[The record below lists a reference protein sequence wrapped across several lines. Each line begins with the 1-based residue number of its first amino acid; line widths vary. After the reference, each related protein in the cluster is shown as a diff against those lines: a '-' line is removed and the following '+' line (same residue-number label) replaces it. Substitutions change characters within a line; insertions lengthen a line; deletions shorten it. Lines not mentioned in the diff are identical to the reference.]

1 MKRNR
6 LILSLTACALAA
18 GIAAGATVAA
28 NAATN
33 ETIVTVVKVTGISW
47 FNRMDEGV
55 KEFAKSTPGVTAYQT
70 GPGSADA
77 AQQLK
82 IIEDLIAKKVS
93 AIAVVPY
100 DPPTL
105 EPALKKA
112 MDRGIKVV
120 THEADN
126 AKNTMVDIEAF
137 DNSAYGAALN
147 DRLAGCMHDEGKWA
161 TFVGSLG
168 SRSQV
173 QWANGGIDNAKKKFP
188 KMTLVETNLETNN
201 DGEHAYQQAKE
212 VLRKHP
218 DIKGFQGSSS
228 LDVLG
233 IGRAVEEAGLVGK
246 VCVYGTGLPTEA
258 GKFLESGA
266 INGIAFWDPK
276 LAGLAMNKIAKML
289 IDGKTVENGAN
300 LGLPGYEKVTVS
312 KGPGKGI
319 IVRGQ
324 GWVSVDK
331 SNYKQYNF

>member
-18 GIAAGATVAA
+18 GIAAGANVAA

-55 KEFAKSTPGVTAYQT
+55 KEFAKGTPGVTAYQT

-147 DRLAGCMHDEGKWA
+147 DRLAGCMHNEGKWA

>member
-1 MKRNR
+1 MKPVR
-6 LILSLTACALAA
+6 LGIVLTACALAA
-18 GIAAGATVAA
+18 GLAATAY
-28 NAATN
+28 AATN

-55 KEFAKSTPGVTAYQT
+55 KQFGQETPGVTVYQT
-70 GPGSADA
+70 GPGRADA

-82 IIEDLIAKKVS
+82 IIEDLIAKKVN

-126 AKNTMVDIEAF
+126 EKNTMVDVEAF

-147 DRLAGCMHDEGKWA
+147 DRLASCMHDDGKWA
-161 TFVGSLG
+161 TLVGSLG

-173 QWANGGIDNAKKKFP
+173 QWANGGIDNAKAKYP

-201 DGEHAYQQAKE
+201 DGERAYEVAKE

-218 DIKGFQGSSS
+218 DLKGFQGSSS
-228 LDVLG
+228 LDVIG
-233 IGRAVEEAGLVGK
+233 IGRAVEEAGLQGK
-246 VCVYGTGLPTEA
+246 ICVYGTGLPTEA
-258 GKFLESGA
+258 GKYLESGA

-331 SNYKQYNF
+331 SNYKQYSF

>member
-1 MKRNR
+1 MKSVRF
-6 LILSLTACALAA
+6 SVALTACALAA
-18 GIAAGATVAA
+18 GIAATAY
-28 NAATN
+28 AATN
-33 ETIVTVVKVTGISW
+33 QTIVTVVKVTGISW

-55 KEFAKSTPGVTAYQT
+55 KEFGKENPGVTVYQT
-70 GPGSADA
+70 GPGRADA

-82 IIEDLIAKKVS
+82 IIEDLIAKKVN

-126 AKNTMVDIEAF
+126 EKNTNVDVEAF
-137 DNSAYGAALN
+137 DNSEYGAALN
-147 DRLAGCMHDEGKWA
+147 ERLASCMHDEGKWA
-161 TFVGSLG
+161 TLVGSLG

-173 QWANGGIDNAKKKFP
+173 QWANGGIDNAAKKYP
-188 KMTLVETNLETNN
+188 KMQLVEKNLETNN
-201 DGEHAYQQAKE
+201 DGERAYEVAKE

-218 DIKGFQGSSS
+218 DLKGFQGSSS
-228 LDVLG
+228 LDVIG
-233 IGRAVEEAGLVGK
+233 IGRAVEESGLQGK
-246 VCVYGTGLPTEA
+246 ICVYGTGLPTEA

-289 IDGKTVENGAN
+289 LDGKTVENGAN

-331 SNYKQYNF
+331 SNYKQYSF

>member
-1 MKRNR
+1 MKLTR
-6 LILSLTACALAA
+6 LGAALAA
-18 GIAAGATVAA
+18 GTLTVGVIAAAH
-28 NAATN
+28 AATN
-33 ETIVTVVKVTGISW
+33 ETIVTVVKVTGINW
-47 FNRMDEGV
+47 FNRMDDGV
-55 KEFAKSTPGVTAYQT
+55 KQFAKDNPGVTAYQT
-70 GPGSADA
+70 GPGRADA

-82 IIEDLIAKKVS
+82 IIEDLIAKKVT

-137 DNSAYGAALN
+137 DNTAYGAGLN
-147 DRLAGCMHDEGKWA
+147 ERLASCMHDDGKWA
-161 TFVGSLG
+161 VLVGSLG

-173 QWANGGIDNAKKKFP
+173 QWADGGIGNAKAKYP
-188 KMTLVETNLETNN
+188 KMDLVEPKLETNN
-201 DGEHAYQQAKE
+201 DGERAYEVAKE

-218 DIKGFQGSSS
+218 DLKGFQGSSS
-228 LDVLG
+228 LDVIG
-233 IGRAVEEAGLVGK
+233 IGRAVEEAGMQGK
-246 VCVYGTGLPTEA
+246 ICVYGTGLPTEA

-276 LAGLAMNKIAKML
+276 LAGIAMNKVAQML
-289 IDGKTVENGAN
+289 IDGKTVQNGAD
-300 LGLPGYEKVTVS
+300 LGIPGYTKVTVA

-324 GWVSVDK
+324 GWVNVDK
-331 SNYKQYNF
+331 SNYKQYPF

>member
-1 MKRNR
+1 MKFKR
-6 LILSLTACALAA
+6 LSVALTACALAA
-18 GIAAGATVAA
+18 GLAVAA
-28 NAATN
+28 HAADN
-33 ETIVTVVKVTGISW
+33 VTIVTVVKVTGISW
-47 FNRMDEGV
+47 FNRMEEGV
-55 KEFAKSTPGVTAYQT
+55 KEFGKDNPGVTVYQT
-70 GPGSADA
+70 GPGQADA

-82 IIEDLIAKKVS
+82 IIDDLIAKKVS

-126 AKNTMVDIEAF
+126 EKNTMVDVEAF

-147 DRLAGCMHDEGKWA
+147 DRLASCMHDEGKWA
-161 TFVGSLG
+161 TLVGSLG

-173 QWANGGIDNAKKKFP
+173 QWADGGIDNAKKKYP
-188 KMTLVETNLETNN
+188 KMELVENNLETNN
-201 DGEHAYQQAKE
+201 DGERAYEVAKE

-218 DIKGFQGSSS
+218 DLKGFQGSSS

-233 IGRAVEEAGLVGK
+233 IGRAVEEAGLQGK
-246 VCVYGTGLPTEA
+246 ICVYGTGLPTEA
-258 GKFLESGA
+258 AKYLESGA

-276 LAGLAMNKIAKML
+276 LAGIAMNKIALML
-289 IDGKTVENGAN
+289 IQGKTVENGAN
-300 LGLPGYEKVTVS
+300 LGLPGYEKVTVT

>member
-1 MKRNR
+1 MKPTR
-6 LILSLTACALAA
+6 LSLALTACALSA
-18 GIAAGATVAA
+18 GIAFTAH
-28 NAATN
+28 AATN

-55 KEFAKSTPGVTAYQT
+55 KDFAKQANVTAYQT
-70 GPGSADA
+70 GPGRADA
-77 AQQLK
+77 AQQAK

-93 AIAVVPY
+93 ALAVVPY

-105 EPALKKA
+105 EPVLKKA

-126 AKNTMVDIEAF
+126 AKNTMVDLEAF

-147 DRLAGCMHDEGKWA
+147 DRLAGCMKDEGKWA
-161 TFVGSLG
+161 TLVGSLG

-173 QWANGGIDNAKKKFP
+173 QWAEGGISNAKAKFP
-188 KMTLVETNLETNN
+188 KMDLVEHNLETNN
-201 DGEHAYQQAKE
+201 DGNRAYEVAKE

-218 DIKGFQGSSS
+218 DLKGFQGSSS

-233 IGRAVEEAGLVGK
+233 IGRAVEEAGLQGK
-246 VCVYGTGLPTEA
+246 ICVFGTGLPGEA
-258 GKFLESGA
+258 GKYLESGA

-276 LAGLAMNKIAKML
+276 LAGEAMNKIAKML
-289 IDGKTVENGAN
+289 IDNKTVKTGDN
-300 LGLPGYEKVTVS
+300 LGLPGYENVTVS

-319 IVRGQ
+319 IVRGK

>member
-1 MKRNR
+1 MNFKR
-6 LILSLTACALAA
+6 LSVAVTACALAA
-18 GIAAGATVAA
+18 SAVAVAYAAE
-28 NAATN
+28 NP
-33 ETIVTVVKVTGISW
+33 TIVTVVKVTGISW
-47 FNRMDEGV
+47 FNRMDDGV
-55 KEFAKSTPGVTAYQT
+55 KEFGKDNPNVSVYQT
-70 GPGSADA
+70 GPGRADA

-82 IIEDLIAKKVS
+82 IIDDLIAKKVS

-126 AKNTMVDIEAF
+126 EKNTMVDVEAF

-147 DRLAGCMHDEGKWA
+147 DRLASCMHDEGKWA
-161 TFVGSLG
+161 TMVGSLG

-173 QWANGGIDNAKKKFP
+173 QWADGGIDNAKKKFP
-188 KMTLVETNLETNN
+188 NMVLVETNLETNN
-201 DGEHAYQQAKE
+201 DGEHAYEVAKE

-228 LDVLG
+228 LDVIG
-233 IGRAVEEAGLVGK
+233 IGRAVEEAGLQGK
-246 VCVYGTGLPTEA
+246 ICVYGTGLPTEA
-258 GKFLESGA
+258 GKYLESGA

-276 LAGLAMNKIAKML
+276 LAGEAMNKIALML
-289 IDGKTVENGAN
+289 LDGKTVQNGAN

>member
-1 MKRNR
+1 MKLKR
-6 LILSLTACALAA
+6 LTTALV
-18 GIAAGATVAA
+18 GATLAVGAIA
-28 NAATN
+28 FASAATDV
-33 ETIVTVVKVTGISW
+33 TIVTVVKVTGINW

-55 KEFAKSTPGVTAYQT
+55 KEFAKDNPGVNAYQT
-70 GPGSADA
+70 GPGRADA

-82 IIEDLIAKKVS
+82 IIEDLIAKKVT
-93 AIAVVPY
+93 ALAVVPF

-126 AKNTMVDIEAF
+126 EKNTDVDVEAF
-137 DNSAYGAALN
+137 DNTAYGASLN
-147 DRLAGCMHDEGKWA
+147 ESLAGCMHDDGKWVA
-161 TFVGSLG
+161 LVGSLG

-173 QWANGGIDNAKKKFP
+173 QWADGGINNAKQKYP
-188 KMTLVETNLETNN
+188 KMDLVEPKLETNN
-201 DGEHAYQQAKE
+201 DGERAYEVAKE

-218 DIKGFQGSSS
+218 DLKGFQGSSS
-228 LDVLG
+228 LDVIG
-233 IGRAVEEAGLVGK
+233 IGRAVEEAGLQGK
-246 VCVYGTGLPTEA
+246 ICVYGTGLPTEA

-289 IDGKTVENGAN
+289 IDGKTVTNGMD
-300 LGLPGYEKVTVS
+300 LGLPGYNKVTVS

-324 GWVSVDK
+324 GWVNVDK
-331 SNYKQYNF
+331 TNYKNYPF

>member
-1 MKRNR
+1 MKFKR
-6 LILSLTACALAA
+6 LSMALTACALAA
-18 GIAAGATVAA
+18 GMVAA
-28 NAATN
+28 AYAAN
-33 ETIVTVVKVTGISW
+33 NPTIVTVVKVTGISW

-55 KEFAKSTPGVTAYQT
+55 KEFGKDNPNLSVYQT
-70 GPGSADA
+70 GPGRADA

-82 IIEDLIAKKVS
+82 IIDDLIAKKVS

-126 AKNTMVDIEAF
+126 EKNTMVDVEAF
-137 DNSAYGAALN
+137 DNTAYGAALN
-147 DRLAGCMHDEGKWA
+147 DRLAACMHDEGKWA
-161 TFVGSLG
+161 TLVGSLG

-188 KMTLVETNLETNN
+188 KMQLVETNLETNN
-201 DGEHAYQQAKE
+201 DGERAYEVAKE

-218 DIKGFQGSSS
+218 DLKGFQGSSS
-228 LDVLG
+228 LDVIG
-233 IGRAVEEAGLVGK
+233 IGRAVEEAGLQGK
-246 VCVYGTGLPTEA
+246 ICVYGTGLPTEA
-258 GKFLESGA
+258 GKYLESGA

-276 LAGLAMNKIAKML
+276 LAGIAMNKIAKML

>member
-1 MKRNR
+1 MKLKRT
-6 LILSLTACALAA
+6 SLALAACALGAGVIFAA
-18 GIAAGATVAA
+18 Q
-28 NAATN
+28 AATN

-55 KEFAKSTPGVTAYQT
+55 KEFAKNNPGVTTYQT
-70 GPGSADA
+70 GPGQADA

-82 IIEDLIAKKVS
+82 IIEDLIAKKVN

-126 AKNTMVDIEAF
+126 EKNTMVDVEAF

-147 DRLAGCMHDEGKWA
+147 DRLASCMHQEGKWA

-173 QWANGGIDNAKKKFP
+173 QWANGGIDNAKKKYA
-188 KMTLVETNLETNN
+188 KMQLVETNIETNN

-258 GKFLESGA
+258 GKYLESGA

-276 LAGLAMNKIAKML
+276 LAGEAMNKIAKML
-289 IDGKTVENGAN
+289 LDGKTVQNGEN

>member
-18 GIAAGATVAA
+18 GIAAGANVAA

-55 KEFAKSTPGVTAYQT
+55 KEFAKGTPGVTAYQT

-289 IDGKTVENGAN
+289 LDGKAVENGAN
-300 LGLPGYEKVTVS
+300 LGLPGYEKVTVT
-312 KGPGKGI
+312 KGPGKGL

-331 SNYKQYNF
+331 SNYKQYSF

>member
-1 MKRNR
+1 MKPTR
-6 LILSLTACALAA
+6 LAAAGAAGALAA
-18 GIAAGATVAA
+18 GVIVAA
-28 NAATN
+28 YAATN

-55 KEFAKSTPGVTAYQT
+55 KQFGQETPGVTVYQT
-70 GPGSADA
+70 GPGRADA

-82 IIEDLIAKKVS
+82 IIEDLIAKKVN

-126 AKNTMVDIEAF
+126 EKNTMVDVEAF
-137 DNSAYGAALN
+137 DNTAYGAGLN
-147 DRLAGCMHDEGKWA
+147 ERLAKCMGDQGKWA
-161 TFVGSLG
+161 VLVGSLG

-173 QWANGGIDNAKKKFP
+173 QWADGGIGNAKAKYP
-188 KMTLVETNLETNN
+188 KMDLVEPKLETNN
-201 DGEHAYQQAKE
+201 DGERAYQVAKE

-218 DIKGFQGSSS
+218 DLTGFQGSSS
-228 LDVLG
+228 LDVIG
-233 IGRAVEEAGLVGK
+233 IGRAVEEAGKVGK
-246 VCVYGTGLPTEA
+246 ICVYGTGLPTEA

-276 LAGLAMNKIAKML
+276 LAGLAMNKVAQML
-289 IDGKTVENGAN
+289 VDGKE
-300 LGLPGYEKVTVS
+300 
-312 KGPGKGI
+312 
-319 IVRGQ
+319 
-324 GWVSVDK
+324 
-331 SNYKQYNF
+331 

>member
-1 MKRNR
+1 MKIKR
-6 LILSLTACALAA
+6 LSVAITACALAA
-18 GIAAGATVAA
+18 GMAAVAY
-28 NAATN
+28 AAEN
-33 ETIVTVVKVTGISW
+33 PTIVTVVKVTGISW
-47 FNRMDEGV
+47 FNRMDDGV
-55 KEFAKSTPGVTAYQT
+55 KEFGKGNPNVSVYQT
-70 GPGSADA
+70 GPGRADA

-82 IIEDLIAKKVS
+82 IIDDLIAKKVS

-126 AKNTMVDIEAF
+126 EKNTMVDVEAF

-147 DRLAGCMHDEGKWA
+147 DRLASCMHDEGKWA
-161 TFVGSLG
+161 TMVGSLG

-188 KMTLVETNLETNN
+188 KMQLVETNLETNN
-201 DGEHAYQQAKE
+201 DGEHAYEVAKE

-228 LDVLG
+228 LDVIG
-233 IGRAVEEAGLVGK
+233 IGRAVEEAGLQGK
-246 VCVYGTGLPTEA
+246 ICVYGTGLPTEA
-258 GKFLESGA
+258 GKYLESGA

-276 LAGLAMNKIAKML
+276 LAGIAMNKIAMML

>member
-1 MKRNR
+1 MRAVR
-6 LILSLTACALAA
+6 LGVALTACALAA
-18 GIAAGATVAA
+18 GIAATAY
-28 NAATN
+28 AATN

-55 KEFAKSTPGVTAYQT
+55 QQFAKETPGVTAYQT
-70 GPGSADA
+70 GPGRADA

-126 AKNTMVDIEAF
+126 EKNTMVDVEAF

-147 DRLAGCMHDEGKWA
+147 DRLASCMHDDGKWA
-161 TFVGSLG
+161 TLVGSLG

-173 QWANGGIDNAKKKFP
+173 QWANGGIDNAKKKYP
-188 KMTLVETNLETNN
+188 KMSLVETNLETNN
-201 DGEHAYQQAKE
+201 DGERAYEVAKE

-218 DIKGFQGSSS
+218 DLKGFQGSSS
-228 LDVLG
+228 LDVIG
-233 IGRAVEEAGLVGK
+233 IGRAVEEAGLQGK
-246 VCVYGTGLPTEA
+246 ICVYGTGLPTEA
-258 GKFLESGA
+258 GKYLESGA

-289 IDGKTVENGAN
+289 LDGKTVENGAN

-312 KGPGKGI
+312 KGPGKGV

-331 SNYKQYNF
+331 SNYKQYSF

>member
-1 MKRNR
+1 MKPVR
-6 LILSLTACALAA
+6 LGVALTACALAA
-18 GIAAGATVAA
+18 GIAVTAY
-28 NAATN
+28 AATN
-33 ETIVTVVKVTGISW
+33 DTIVTVVKVTGISW

-55 KEFAKSTPGVTAYQT
+55 KAFGKDNPNVTVYQT
-70 GPGSADA
+70 GPGRADA

-126 AKNTMVDIEAF
+126 EKNTMVDVEAF

-147 DRLAGCMHDEGKWA
+147 DRLASCMHDEGKWA
-161 TFVGSLG
+161 TLVGSLG

-173 QWANGGIDNAKKKFP
+173 QWANGGIDNAKKKYS
-188 KMTLVETNLETNN
+188 KMDLVETNLETNN
-201 DGEHAYQQAKE
+201 DGERAYEVAKE

-218 DIKGFQGSSS
+218 DLKGFQGSSS
-228 LDVLG
+228 LDVIG
-233 IGRAVEEAGLVGK
+233 IGRAVEEAGLQGK
-246 VCVYGTGLPTEA
+246 ICVYGTGLPTEA
-258 GKFLESGA
+258 GKYLESGA

-276 LAGLAMNKIAKML
+276 LAGEAMNKIALML
-289 IDGKTVENGAN
+289 LQGKTVENGAN

-331 SNYKQYNF
+331 SNYKQYSF

>member
-6 LILSLTACALAA
+6 ICAA
-18 GIAAGATVAA
+18 IAAGALAA
-28 NAATN
+28 AGIGGAYAADN
-33 ETIVTVVKVTGISW
+33 QTIVTVVKVTGINW
-47 FNRMDEGV
+47 FNRMDDGV
-55 KEFAKSTPGVTAYQT
+55 KQFAKDNPGVTAYQT
-70 GPGSADA
+70 GPGQADA

-82 IIEDLIAKKVS
+82 IIEDLIAKKVN

-137 DNSAYGAALN
+137 DNTAYGAGLN
-147 DRLAGCMHDEGKWA
+147 ERLASCMHGDGKWVA
-161 TFVGSLG
+161 LVGSLG

-173 QWANGGIDNAKKKFP
+173 QWADGGIQNAKAKYP
-188 KMTLVETNLETNN
+188 KMQLVEPKLETNN
-201 DGEHAYQQAKE
+201 DGERAYEVAKE

-218 DIKGFQGSSS
+218 DLKGFQGSSS
-228 LDVLG
+228 LDVIG
-233 IGRAVEEAGLVGK
+233 IGRAVEEAGQQGK
-246 VCVYGTGLPTEA
+246 ICVYGTGLPTEA
-258 GKFLESGA
+258 AKFLESGA

-276 LAGLAMNKIAKML
+276 EAGIAMNKIAKML
-289 IDGKTVENGAN
+289 IDGKTVKDGDD
-300 LGLPGYEKVTVS
+300 LGIPGYTKVTVT

-324 GWVSVDK
+324 GWVNVDK
-331 SNYKQYNF
+331 SNYRQYPF

>member
-18 GIAAGATVAA
+18 GIAAGANVAA

-55 KEFAKSTPGVTAYQT
+55 KEFAKGTPGVTAYQT

-147 DRLAGCMHDEGKWA
+147 DRLAGCMHNEGKWA

-188 KMTLVETNLETNN
+188 QMTLVETNLETNN

-289 IDGKTVENGAN
+289 LDGKTVENGAN
-300 LGLPGYEKVTVS
+300 LGLPGYEKVTVT
-312 KGPGKGI
+312 KGPGKGL

-331 SNYKQYNF
+331 SNYKQYSF

>member
-1 MKRNR
+1 MKSVRF
-6 LILSLTACALAA
+6 SVALTACALAA
-18 GIAAGATVAA
+18 GIAATAY
-28 NAATN
+28 AATN

-55 KEFAKSTPGVTAYQT
+55 KEFGKENPGITVYQT
-70 GPGSADA
+70 GPGRADA

-82 IIEDLIAKKVS
+82 IIEDLIAKKVN

-126 AKNTMVDIEAF
+126 EKNTNVDVEAF
-137 DNSAYGAALN
+137 DNSEYGAALN
-147 DRLAGCMHDEGKWA
+147 ERLASCMHSEGKWA
-161 TFVGSLG
+161 TLVGSLG

-173 QWANGGIDNAKKKFP
+173 QWADGGITNAQKKYP
-188 KMTLVETNLETNN
+188 KMQLVEKNLETNN
-201 DGEHAYQQAKE
+201 DGERAYEVAKE

-218 DIKGFQGSSS
+218 DLKGFQGSSS
-228 LDVLG
+228 LDVIG
-233 IGRAVEEAGLVGK
+233 IGRAVEESGLQGK
-246 VCVYGTGLPTEA
+246 ICVYGTGLPTEA

-266 INGIAFWDPK
+266 VNGIAFWDPK
-276 LAGLAMNKIAKML
+276 LAGIAMNKVAKML

-331 SNYKQYNF
+331 SNYKQYSF

>member
-1 MKRNR
+1 MKLTR
-6 LILSLTACALAA
+6 LTTALAGA
-18 GIAAGATVAA
+18 ALALGAIAFAD
-28 NAATN
+28 AATDQ
-33 ETIVTVVKVTGISW
+33 TIVTVVKVTGINW

-55 KEFAKSTPGVTAYQT
+55 KEFAKDNPGINAYQT
-70 GPGSADA
+70 GPGRADA

-82 IIEDLIAKKVS
+82 IIEDLIAKKVT
-93 AIAVVPY
+93 ALAVVPF

-126 AKNTMVDIEAF
+126 EKNTDVDVEAF
-137 DNSAYGAALN
+137 DNTAYGAALN
-147 DRLAGCMHDEGKWA
+147 ESLASCMHQDGKWA
-161 TFVGSLG
+161 VLVGSLG

-173 QWANGGIDNAKKKFP
+173 QWADGGIDNAKKKYP
-188 KMTLVETNLETNN
+188 KMNLVEPKLETNN
-201 DGEHAYQQAKE
+201 DGERAYEVAKE

-218 DIKGFQGSSS
+218 DLKGFQGSSS
-228 LDVLG
+228 LDVIG
-233 IGRAVEEAGLVGK
+233 IGRAIEEAGMQGK
-246 VCVYGTGLPTEA
+246 ICVYGTGLPTEA

-289 IDGKTVENGAN
+289 IDGKTVTNGMD
-300 LGLPGYEKVTVS
+300 LGLPGYTKVTVT

-324 GWVSVDK
+324 GWVDVDK
-331 SNYKQYNF
+331 SNYKQYPF

>member
-1 MKRNR
+1 MKPTR
-6 LILSLTACALAA
+6 LSLALAACALSA
-18 GIAAGATVAA
+18 GIVLAAQ
-28 NAATN
+28 AATN
-33 ETIVTVVKVTGISW
+33 EPIVTVVKVTGISW

-55 KEFAKSTPGVTAYQT
+55 KEFAKTQGVNAYQT
-70 GPGSADA
+70 GPGQADA
-77 AQQLK
+77 AQQAQ
-82 IIEDLIAKKVS
+82 IIQDLIAKKVT
-93 AIAVVPY
+93 ALAVVPY

-105 EPALKKA
+105 EPVLKKA

-126 AKNTMVDIEAF
+126 AKNTMVDLEAF

-147 DRLAGCMHDEGKWA
+147 ERLAGCMHDEGKWA
-161 TFVGSLG
+161 TLVGSLG

-173 QWANGGIDNAKKKFP
+173 QWAEGGISNAKAKHP
-188 KMTLVETNLETNN
+188 KMQLVEHNLETNN
-201 DGEHAYQQAKE
+201 DGTRAYEVAKE

-233 IGRAVEEAGLVGK
+233 IGRAVEEAGLQGK
-246 VCVYGTGLPTEA
+246 VCVYGTGLPNEA
-258 GKFLESGA
+258 GKYLESGA

-276 LAGLAMNKIAKML
+276 LAGEAMNKIAQML
-289 IDGKTVENGAN
+289 IDGKTVKEGDN
-300 LGLPGYEKVTVS
+300 LGLPGYEKVTVT

>member
-1 MKRNR
+1 MNFKR
-6 LILSLTACALAA
+6 LSVALTACALAA
-18 GIAAGATVAA
+18 GAAAVAY
-28 NAATN
+28 AAEN
-33 ETIVTVVKVTGISW
+33 PTIVTVVKVTGISW
-47 FNRMDEGV
+47 FNRMDDGV
-55 KEFAKSTPGVTAYQT
+55 KEFGKDNPNISVYQT
-70 GPGSADA
+70 GPGRADA

-82 IIEDLIAKKVS
+82 IIDDLIAKKVS

-126 AKNTMVDIEAF
+126 EKNTMVDVEAF

-147 DRLAGCMHDEGKWA
+147 DRLAACMHDEGKWA
-161 TFVGSLG
+161 TMVGSLG

-173 QWANGGIDNAKKKFP
+173 QWADGGIDNAKKKFP
-188 KMTLVETNLETNN
+188 KMQLVETNLETNN
-201 DGEHAYQQAKE
+201 DGEHAYEVAKE

-228 LDVLG
+228 LDVIG
-233 IGRAVEEAGLVGK
+233 IGRAVEEAGLQGK
-246 VCVYGTGLPTEA
+246 ICVYGTGLPTEA
-258 GKFLESGA
+258 GKYLESGA

-276 LAGLAMNKIAKML
+276 LAGEAMNKIAKML
-289 IDGKTVENGAN
+289 LDGKTVENGAN

>member
-1 MKRNR
+1 MKLKR
-6 LILSLTACALAA
+6 LSVAITACALAA
-18 GIAAGATVAA
+18 GMAAVAY
-28 NAATN
+28 AAEN
-33 ETIVTVVKVTGISW
+33 PTIVTVVKVTGISW
-47 FNRMDEGV
+47 FNRMDDGV
-55 KEFAKSTPGVTAYQT
+55 KEFGKDNPSVSVYQT
-70 GPGSADA
+70 GPGRADA

-82 IIEDLIAKKVS
+82 IIDDLIAKKVS

-126 AKNTMVDIEAF
+126 EKNTMVDVEAF

-147 DRLAGCMHDEGKWA
+147 DRLASCMHDDGKWA
-161 TFVGSLG
+161 TMVGSLG

-188 KMTLVETNLETNN
+188 KMQLVETNLETNN
-201 DGEHAYQQAKE
+201 DGEHAYEVAKE

-228 LDVLG
+228 LDVIG
-233 IGRAVEEAGLVGK
+233 IGRAVEEAGLQGK
-246 VCVYGTGLPTEA
+246 ICVYGTGLPTEA
-258 GKFLESGA
+258 GKYLESGA

-276 LAGLAMNKIAKML
+276 LAGIAMNKIAMML

>member
-18 GIAAGATVAA
+18 GIAAGANVAA

-55 KEFAKSTPGVTAYQT
+55 KEFAKGTPGVTAYQT

>member
-18 GIAAGATVAA
+18 GIAAGANVAA

-55 KEFAKSTPGVTAYQT
+55 KEFAKGTPGVTAYQT

-147 DRLAGCMHDEGKWA
+147 DRLAGCMHNEGKWA

-289 IDGKTVENGAN
+289 LDGKAVENGAN
-300 LGLPGYEKVTVS
+300 LGLPGYEKVTVT
-312 KGPGKGI
+312 KGPGKGL

-331 SNYKQYNF
+331 SNYKQYSF

>member
-1 MKRNR
+1 MKFTR
-6 LILSLTACALAA
+6 LGTALTAIALAV
-18 GIAAGATVAA
+18 GTVAA
-28 NAATN
+28 VQAATN
-33 ETIVTVVKVTGISW
+33 ETIVTVVKVTGINW

-55 KEFAKSTPGVTAYQT
+55 KEFGKENPNINAYQT
-70 GPGSADA
+70 GPGRADA

-82 IIEDLIAKKVS
+82 IIEDLIAKKVT

-137 DNSAYGAALN
+137 DNTAYGAGLN
-147 DRLAGCMHDEGKWA
+147 ERLAKCMNQQGKWA
-161 TFVGSLG
+161 VLVGSLG

-173 QWANGGIDNAKKKFP
+173 QWADGGIQNAKAKYS
-188 KMTLVETNLETNN
+188 KMDLVEPKLETNN
-201 DGEHAYQQAKE
+201 DGERAYQVAKE

-218 DIKGFQGSSS
+218 DLAGFQGSSS
-228 LDVLG
+228 LDVIG
-233 IGRAVEEAGLVGK
+233 IGRAVEEAGKVGK
-246 VCVYGTGLPTEA
+246 ICVYGTGLPTEA
-258 GKFLESGA
+258 AKFLESGA

-276 LAGLAMNKIAKML
+276 LAGLAMNKVAQML
-289 IDGKTVENGAN
+289 VAGKSVENGAD
-300 LGLPGYEKVTVS
+300 LGITGYNKVTVT
-312 KGPGKGI
+312 KGPGKGV
-319 IVRGQ
+319 IVRGT
-324 GWVSVDK
+324 GWVDVDK

>member
-1 MKRNR
+1 MKFKR
-6 LILSLTACALAA
+6 LSVALTACALAA
-18 GIAAGATVAA
+18 GLAVAA
-28 NAATN
+28 HAADN
-33 ETIVTVVKVTGISW
+33 VTIVTVVKVTGISW
-47 FNRMDEGV
+47 FNRMEEGV
-55 KEFAKSTPGVTAYQT
+55 KEFGQQNPGVTVYQT
-70 GPGSADA
+70 GPGQADA

-82 IIEDLIAKKVS
+82 IIDDLIAKKVS

-126 AKNTMVDIEAF
+126 EKNTMVDVEAF

-147 DRLAGCMHDEGKWA
+147 DRLASCMHNEGKWA
-161 TFVGSLG
+161 TLVGSLG

-173 QWANGGIDNAKKKFP
+173 QWADGGIDNAKKKYP
-188 KMTLVETNLETNN
+188 KMELVENNLETNN
-201 DGEHAYQQAKE
+201 DGERAYEVAKE

-218 DIKGFQGSSS
+218 DLKGFQGSSS
-228 LDVLG
+228 LDVIG
-233 IGRAVEEAGLVGK
+233 IGRAVEEAGLQGK
-246 VCVYGTGLPTEA
+246 ICVYGTGLPTEA
-258 GKFLESGA
+258 GKYLESGA

-276 LAGLAMNKIAKML
+276 LAGIAMNKIALML
-289 IDGKTVENGAN
+289 LQGKTVENGAN
-300 LGLPGYEKVTVS
+300 LGLPGYEKVTVT

>member
-1 MKRNR
+1 MKLKR
-6 LILSLTACALAA
+6 LSIALAA
-18 GIAAGATVAA
+18 GALAAGTFAVAQA
-28 NAATN
+28 QDKQ
-33 ETIVTVVKVTGISW
+33 TIVTVVKVTGISW
-47 FNRMDEGV
+47 FNRMEEGV
-55 KEFAKSTPGVTAYQT
+55 KEFGKDNPNITVYQT
-70 GPGSADA
+70 GPGRADA

-82 IIEDLIAKKVS
+82 IIDDLIAKKVS

-126 AKNTMVDIEAF
+126 EKNTMVDVEAF

-147 DRLAGCMHDEGKWA
+147 DRLATCMHSEGKWA
-161 TFVGSLG
+161 TLVGSLG

-173 QWANGGIDNAKKKFP
+173 QWANGGIDNAKKKYP
-188 KMTLVETNLETNN
+188 KMQLVETNLETNN
-201 DGEHAYQQAKE
+201 DGERAYEVAKE
-212 VLRKHP
+212 TLRKHP
-218 DIKGFQGSSS
+218 DLKGFQGSSS
-228 LDVLG
+228 LDVIG
-233 IGRAVEEAGLVGK
+233 IGRAVEEAGLQGK
-246 VCVYGTGLPTEA
+246 ICVYGTGLPTEA
-258 GKFLESGA
+258 GKYLESGA

-276 LAGLAMNKIAKML
+276 LAGMAMNKIAKL
-289 IDGKTVENGAN
+289 LLDGKTVENGAN

>member
-1 MKRNR
+1 MNFKR
-6 LILSLTACALAA
+6 LSVALTACALAA
-18 GIAAGATVAA
+18 GVTAAAYAA
-28 NAATN
+28 DNP
-33 ETIVTVVKVTGISW
+33 TIVTVVKVTGISW

-55 KEFAKSTPGVTAYQT
+55 KAFGKDNSNLTVYQT
-70 GPGSADA
+70 GPGRADA

-82 IIEDLIAKKVS
+82 IIDDLIAKKVS

-105 EPALKKA
+105 EPALRKA

-126 AKNTMVDIEAF
+126 EKNTMVDVEAF

-147 DRLAGCMHDEGKWA
+147 DRLAACMHNEGKWA
-161 TFVGSLG
+161 TLVGSLG

-173 QWANGGIDNAKKKFP
+173 QWANGGIDNAKKKFS
-188 KMTLVETNLETNN
+188 KMQLVETNLETNN
-201 DGEHAYQQAKE
+201 DGEHAYEVAKE

-218 DIKGFQGSSS
+218 DLKGFQGSSS
-228 LDVLG
+228 LDVIG
-233 IGRAVEEAGLVGK
+233 IGRAVEEAGLQGK
-246 VCVYGTGLPTEA
+246 ICVYGTGLPTEA
-258 GKFLESGA
+258 GKYLESGA

-276 LAGLAMNKIAKML
+276 LAGIAMNKIAKML

>member
-1 MKRNR
+1 MKSVRF
-6 LILSLTACALAA
+6 SVALTACALAA
-18 GIAAGATVAA
+18 GIAATAY
-28 NAATN
+28 AATN
-33 ETIVTVVKVTGISW
+33 QTIVTVVKVTGISW

-55 KEFAKSTPGVTAYQT
+55 KEFGKENPGVTVYQT
-70 GPGSADA
+70 GPGRADA

-82 IIEDLIAKKVS
+82 IIEDLIAKKVN

-126 AKNTMVDIEAF
+126 EKNTNVDVEAF
-137 DNSAYGAALN
+137 DNSEYGAALN
-147 DRLAGCMHDEGKWA
+147 ERLASCMHNEGKWA
-161 TFVGSLG
+161 TLVGSLG

-173 QWANGGIDNAKKKFP
+173 QWANGGIDNAAKKYP
-188 KMTLVETNLETNN
+188 KMQLVEKNLETNN
-201 DGEHAYQQAKE
+201 DGERAYEVAKE

-218 DIKGFQGSSS
+218 DLKGFQGSSS
-228 LDVLG
+228 LDVIG
-233 IGRAVEEAGLVGK
+233 IGRAVEESGLQGK
-246 VCVYGTGLPTEA
+246 ICVYGTGLPTEA

-289 IDGKTVENGAN
+289 LDGKTVENGAN

-331 SNYKQYNF
+331 SNYKQYSF